1 MAGTVNTVVVS
12 HQIFYIELCDVLPE
26 VFGMAFAGFRFVT
39 HPVSQCF
46 ACVSPLFG
54 AAANFQLTCM
64 LSVSQQGLKSGLY
77 AMY

>member
-1 MAGTVNTVVVS
+1 MAVTVNTVVVS

-26 VFGMAFAGFRFVT
+26 VFGMAFGCFRYVT

-46 ACVSPLFG
+46 ARVSPLSG
-54 AAANFQLTCM
+54 VAAHFQLTCM

-77 AMY
+77 TMY